1 VHVNCVFPTQ
11 KTMLSTNMVILPLL
25 LKIVNVELGVLF

>member
-1 VHVNCVFPTQ
+1 
-11 KTMLSTNMVILPLL
+11 MLSTNMVILPLL